1 MTTTLINE
9 SFVLLKILHNFYKN
23 CSINDSIFI
32 DKEDLEIFTDNHEF
46 LLEIVK
52 TLAIKVINDT
62 NTYKDVLST
71 LIVCYILCIKY
82 YTDCWFSS
90 KPYSNII
97 NILGLDWLESKK
109 LVKLEKIILKKV
121 DYKL

>member
-1 MTTTLINE
+1 MTNTLINE
-9 SFVLLKILHNFYKN
+9 SFVLLRILHNFYKN
-23 CSINDSIFI
+23 CSIDDSIFI

-46 LLEIVK
+46 ILEIVK
-52 TLAIKVINDT
+52 TLATKVINDT

-82 YTDCWFSS
+82 YTDCWFAT